1 MLDVVGRYHCMQF
14 KVIIQNQEN
23 GKKNNF
29 RPDLGPLGPNSDC
42 QFFFLKN
49 LASSVTRYHGQLSSC
64 IITEKINDPILKEF
78 SDRRTEGQTD
88 E

>member
-14 KVIIQNQEN
+14 KVIIQNQ
-23 GKKNNF
+23 
-29 RPDLGPLGPNSDC
+29 
-42 QFFFLKN
+42 FFLKN